1 MRAKDVMSD
10 GVMSINAGATVLE
23 AARLLVNA
31 RVSAMPVIDGQ
42 GFMVGIL
49 SEVDV
54 IRQTGGVAPTDL
66 SEDERAGAAKTLAEA
81 KSRRVA
87 DIMTR
92 DVVTAGED
100 TPLREIAD
108 LFLKHGIKRV
118 PILRDR
124 SVVGIVSRI
133 DLLQALISLGPDAY
147 AQKPAEAQT
156 TDDTLR
162 ASVMSALQ
170 RQNWSQARRSDVV
183 ISHGVVHLW
192 GIVANDSIRSTY
204 VEAVRKVSGVN
215 SVENHMHVGRPPSR
229 TARL

>member
-1 MRAKDVMSD
+1 
-10 GVMSINAGATVLE
+10 
-23 AARLLVNA
+23 
-31 RVSAMPVIDGQ
+31 MPVVDGQ

-54 IRQTGGVAPTDL
+54 IRHTGGVAPTDL
-66 SEDERAGAAKTLAEA
+66 SEVEQAAKALAEA
-81 KSRRVA
+81 KSQRVA
-87 DIMTR
+87 DVMTR

-133 DLLQALISLGPDAY
+133 DLLQALISLGPEAY
-147 AQKPAEAQT
+147 AHKPAEAQT

-162 ASVMSALQ
+162 SSVMAALQ
-170 RQNWSQARRSDVV
+170 GRNWSQARRSDVV

-192 GIVANDSIRSTY
+192 GTVANDSIRSTY
-204 VEAVRKVSGVN
+204 VEAARKVPGVS
-215 SVENHMHVGRPPSR
+215 SVENHMHVGRPSVRPGR
-229 TARL
+229 Y